1 MKKLLFLIP
10 FMLVFISAC
19 GDIDQSLSK
28 KTPEDNSI
36 NQPINPDDN
45 NNNGGQ
51 TNPGGDGE
59 GGTTV
64 DPEPGGDG
72 EGGTTTDPEPGG
84 DGEGG
89 TITDPN
95 PGGDGDGGTTTDPN
109 PGGDGDGGTTVDPE
123 PGGDGE
129 GGTTTDPNPDGDG
142 EGGTTVDPNP
152 GGDGE
157 GGTTT
162 DPEPGGDGDGGT
174 TVDPNPGGDGEGGE
188 TTDPENPA
196 DKPAYDRNFNA
207 SIDVFQPQF
216 YYGRSLL
223 SDEEQK
229 AYDLLM
235 KTFVEFEVTE
245 ANKNNTRIG
254 ANFKN
259 NGIRVTYNQL
269 IKIVKYILYDEQRLT
284 YLITS
289 TVPRGT
295 ATGAPNRPQESG
307 GFVVEAYFDVMG
319 NMLST
324 ARQIYDTNTPK
335 IEDGVV
341 KILSKLQ
348 NDMTEAQKFRVLH
361 DAFLNN
367 IRYSQSGFGVDNIV
381 GGFVNH
387 AVLCEGYARS
397 LAYLCQ
403 RAGLEVIYIEGYAT
417 YSGTGSDGSD
427 AFDHAW
433 IKVKID
439 GQWYNVDPTNNSGG
453 ALVGA
458 SGVTY
463 TNFLMN
469 DDEFNID
476 HTAGLL
482 SDKTTPTSYYGNF
495 PPSAEHSYPFDMTE
509 YSK

>member
-1 MKKLLFLIP
+1 MKKILFIIP
-10 FMLVFISAC
+10 FILLLTAC
-19 GDIDQSLSK
+19 GDF
-28 KTPEDNSI
+28 KTEGSVSIGKQPETGGTT
-36 NQPINPDDN
+36 NPSGD
-45 NNNGGQ
+45 GGET
-51 TNPGGDGE
+51 TNPGGDG
-59 GGTTV
+59 GSTI
-64 DPEPGGDG
+64 DPGGDG
-72 EGGTTTDPEPGG
+72 GTDPV
-84 DGEGG
+84 D
-89 TITDPN
+89 
-95 PGGDGDGGTTTDPN
+95 PGGDGDGGSTTTEPVFDYTKDPFKAN
-109 PGGDGDGGTTVDPE
+109 L
-123 PGGDGE
+123 
-129 GGTTTDPNPDGDG
+129 
-142 EGGTTVDPNP
+142 
-152 GGDGE
+152 
-157 GGTTT
+157 
-162 DPEPGGDGDGGT
+162 
-174 TVDPNPGGDGEGGE
+174 
-188 TTDPENPA
+188 
-196 DKPAYDRNFNA
+196 
-207 SIDVFQPQF
+207 

-223 SDEEQK
+223 TTDNERN
-229 AYDLLM
+229 AYDLIM
-235 KTFVEFEVTE
+235 KTFLAFEVNE
-245 ANKNNTRIG
+245 SNKSNARIG
-254 ANFKN
+254 VNFIEN
-259 NGIRVTYNQL
+259 NINVTYNQL
-269 IKIVKYILYDEQRLT
+269 LNIIMKYVLYDEHRLT

-341 KILSKLQ
+341 KILSKLS

-367 IRYSQSGFGVDNIV
+367 IRYSQNGFGVNNII
-381 GGFVNH
+381 GGFVNY
-387 AVLCEGYARS
+387 AALCEGYARS

-463 TNFLMN
+463 TNFLMS

-482 SDKTTPTSYYGNF
+482 SDKKTPTSFGSF
-495 PPSAEHSYPFDMTE
+495 PSSAEHSYPFDMTE
-509 YSK
+509 YNK

>member
-28 KTPEDNSI
+28 KTSEDNST

-59 GGTTV
+59 GGTT
-64 DPEPGGDG
+64 
-72 EGGTTTDPEPGG
+72 TDPVE
-84 DGEGG
+84 
-89 TITDPN
+89 

-109 PGGDGDGGTTVDPE
+109 PGGDGDGGTTTDPE
-123 PGGDGE
+123 PGGDG
-129 GGTTTDPNPDGDG
+129 D
-142 EGGTTVDPNP
+142 
-152 GGDGE
+152 

-174 TVDPNPGGDGEGGE
+174 TTDPNPGGDGDGGTTTDPNPGGDGNGGTTTDPNPGGDGDGGTTTDPNPGGDGEGGTTTDPNPGGDGEGGE
-188 TTDPENPA
+188 ATDPENPA

-223 SDEEQK
+223 TEEEQK

-245 ANKNNTRIG
+245 ANKSNTRIG
-254 ANFKN
+254 ANFQN

-289 TVPRGT
+289 TVPRGM

-433 IKVKID
+433 IKV
-439 GQWYNVDPTNNSGG
+439 TNNSGG

>member
-28 KTPEDNSI
+28 KTSEDNST

-51 TNPGGDGE
+51 T
-59 GGTTV
+59 
-64 DPEPGGDG
+64 
-72 EGGTTTDPEPGG
+72 
-84 DGEGG
+84 
-89 TITDPN
+89 N

-123 PGGDGE
+123 PGGDGD
-129 GGTTTDPNPDGDG
+129 GGTTTDPNPGGDG
-142 EGGTTVDPNP
+142 EGGTTTEPNP

-174 TVDPNPGGDGEGGE
+174 TTDPNPGGDGDGGT
-188 TTDPENPA
+188 TTDPEPGGDGDGGTTTDPNPGGDGDGGTTTDPEPGGDGNGGTTDQEDPA

-223 SDEEQK
+223 TEEEQK

-245 ANKNNTRIG
+245 ANKSNTRIG
-254 ANFKN
+254 ANFQN

-295 ATGAPNRPQESG
+295 ATGALNRPQESG

-509 YSK
+509 YTK

>member
-1 MKKLLFLIP
+1 MKKILFIIP
-10 FMLVFISAC
+10 FILLLTAC
-19 GDIDQSLSK
+19 GELQLEGTVSIDKQ
-28 KTPEDNSI
+28 PETGGTT
-36 NQPINPDDN
+36 NPSGDS
-45 NNNGGQ
+45 GST
-51 TNPGGDGE
+51 TNPGGDG
-59 GGTTV
+59 GSTI
-64 DPEPGGDG
+64 DPGGDG
-72 EGGTTTDPEPGG
+72 GTDPV
-84 DGEGG
+84 D
-89 TITDPN
+89 
-95 PGGDGDGGTTTDPN
+95 PGGDGDGGSTTTEPVFDYTKDPFKAN
-109 PGGDGDGGTTVDPE
+109 L
-123 PGGDGE
+123 
-129 GGTTTDPNPDGDG
+129 
-142 EGGTTVDPNP
+142 
-152 GGDGE
+152 
-157 GGTTT
+157 
-162 DPEPGGDGDGGT
+162 
-174 TVDPNPGGDGEGGE
+174 
-188 TTDPENPA
+188 
-196 DKPAYDRNFNA
+196 
-207 SIDVFQPQF
+207 

-223 SDEEQK
+223 TTDNERN
-229 AYDLLM
+229 AYDLIM
-235 KTFVEFEVTE
+235 KTFLKFDVN
-245 ANKNNTRIG
+245 ASNQSNARIG
-254 ANFKN
+254 VNFIEN
-259 NGIRVTYNQL
+259 NINVTYNQL
-269 IKIVKYILYDEQRLT
+269 LNIMKYVLYDEHRLT

-324 ARQIYDTNTPK
+324 ARKIYDTNTPK

-341 KILSKLQ
+341 KILSKLS

-367 IRYSQSGFGVDNIV
+367 IRYSQNGFGVNNII
-381 GGFVNH
+381 GGFVNY
-387 AVLCEGYARS
+387 AALCEGYARS

-463 TNFLMN
+463 TNFLMS

-482 SDKTTPTSYYGNF
+482 SDKKTPTSFGSF
-495 PPSAEHSYPFDMTE
+495 PSSAEHSYPFDMTE
-509 YSK
+509 YNK

>member
-1 MKKLLFLIP
+1 MKHILFIIP
-10 FMLVFISAC
+10 FILLLTAC
-19 GDIDQSLSK
+19 GELQLE
-28 KTPEDNSI
+28 TGGTT
-36 NQPINPDDN
+36 NPGSD
-45 NNNGGQ
+45 GGET
-51 TNPGGDGE
+51 TNPGGDG
-59 GGTTV
+59 GSTI
-64 DPEPGGDG
+64 DPGGDG
-72 EGGTTTDPEPGG
+72 GTDPV
-84 DGEGG
+84 D
-89 TITDPN
+89 
-95 PGGDGDGGTTTDPN
+95 PGGDGDGGSTTTEPVFDYTKDPFKAN
-109 PGGDGDGGTTVDPE
+109 L
-123 PGGDGE
+123 
-129 GGTTTDPNPDGDG
+129 
-142 EGGTTVDPNP
+142 
-152 GGDGE
+152 
-157 GGTTT
+157 
-162 DPEPGGDGDGGT
+162 
-174 TVDPNPGGDGEGGE
+174 
-188 TTDPENPA
+188 
-196 DKPAYDRNFNA
+196 
-207 SIDVFQPQF
+207 

-223 SDEEQK
+223 TAEEQK

-235 KTFVEFEVTE
+235 KTFLEFDVNESNQQN
-245 ANKNNTRIG
+245 ARIG
-254 ANFKN
+254 VKFIEN
-259 NGIRVTYNQL
+259 NINVTYNQL
-269 IKIVKYILYDEQRLT
+269 LNIMKYVLYDEHRLT

-341 KILSKLQ
+341 KILSKLS

-367 IRYSQSGFGVDNIV
+367 IRYSQNGFGVNNII
-381 GGFVNH
+381 GGFVNY
-387 AVLCEGYARS
+387 AALCEGYARS

-463 TNFLMN
+463 TNFLMS

-482 SDKTTPTSYYGNF
+482 SDKKTPTSFGSF
-495 PPSAEHSYPFDMTE
+495 PSSAEHSYPFDMTE
-509 YSK
+509 YNK

>member
-1 MKKLLFLIP
+1 MKKILFIIP
-10 FMLVFISAC
+10 FILLLTAC
-19 GDIDQSLSK
+19 GELQLEGTVSIDKQ
-28 KTPEDNSI
+28 PETGGTT
-36 NQPINPDDN
+36 NPGSD
-45 NNNGGQ
+45 GGET
-51 TNPGGDGE
+51 TNPGGDG
-59 GGTTV
+59 GSTI
-64 DPEPGGDG
+64 DPGGDG
-72 EGGTTTDPEPGG
+72 GTDPV
-84 DGEGG
+84 D
-89 TITDPN
+89 
-95 PGGDGDGGTTTDPN
+95 PGGDGDGGSTTTEPVFDYTKDPFKAN
-109 PGGDGDGGTTVDPE
+109 L
-123 PGGDGE
+123 
-129 GGTTTDPNPDGDG
+129 
-142 EGGTTVDPNP
+142 
-152 GGDGE
+152 
-157 GGTTT
+157 
-162 DPEPGGDGDGGT
+162 
-174 TVDPNPGGDGEGGE
+174 
-188 TTDPENPA
+188 
-196 DKPAYDRNFNA
+196 
-207 SIDVFQPQF
+207 

-223 SDEEQK
+223 TAEEQK

-235 KTFVEFEVTE
+235 KTFLEFDVNESNQQN
-245 ANKNNTRIG
+245 ARIG
-254 ANFKN
+254 VKFIEN
-259 NGIRVTYNQL
+259 NINVTYNQL
-269 IKIVKYILYDEQRLT
+269 LNIMKYVLYDEHRLT

-341 KILSKLQ
+341 KILSKLS

-367 IRYSQSGFGVDNIV
+367 IRYSQNGFGVNNII
-381 GGFVNH
+381 GGFVNY
-387 AVLCEGYARS
+387 AALCEGYARS

-463 TNFLMN
+463 TNFLMS
-469 DDEFNID
+469 DDEFNKD

-482 SDKTTPTSYYGNF
+482 SDKKTPTSFGSF
-495 PPSAEHSYPFDMTE
+495 PASAPYSYDKDATNYP
-509 YSK
+509 